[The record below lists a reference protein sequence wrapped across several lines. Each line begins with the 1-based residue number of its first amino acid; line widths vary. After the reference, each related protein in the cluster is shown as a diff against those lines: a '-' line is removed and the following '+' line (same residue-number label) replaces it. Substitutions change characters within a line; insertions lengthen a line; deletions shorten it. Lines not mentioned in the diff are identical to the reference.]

1 MTSRP
6 YAEVIGDPIGHSKSP
21 LIHGFWLEKLAIEAD
36 YRAVRVPLDGIG
48 DYFTARRAD
57 PAWLGCNVTMPHK
70 RAIAPFVDRVEWAAR
85 EISAINCVHRVA
97 PGHHDLAG
105 DNFDAEGFSRALDEM
120 GSEGGD
126 VAPLAGKRAVL
137 LGGGGAARAVRLAL
151 GDHYQAL
158 GEVVLVSR
166 VRPDFLGPDDRW
178 YGWADRADAIDGAD
192 LLVNSTPL
200 GMTGFDPLEVDCGRM
215 AAGAM
220 VSDLVYAPVDTPLL
234 RQARAHGL
242 RAVDGLGMLI
252 HQAALGF
259 ERFFGQTAPLEQ
271 HADELRALLVA

>member
-21 LIHGFWLEKLAIEAD
+21 LIHGFWLEKLGIDAD
-36 YRAVRVPLDGIG
+36 YRALRVPLGG
-48 DYFTARRAD
+48 LEEYFSERRAD

-97 PGHHDLAG
+97 PGHRDLAG
-105 DNFDAEGFSRALDEM
+105 DNFDAEGFSRALD
-120 GSEGGD
+120 EGGD

-158 GEVVLVSR
+158 REVVLVSR
-166 VRPDFLGPDDRW
+166 VRPDFLASDDRW
-178 YGWADRADAIDGAD
+178 YAWADRADAIDGAD

-200 GMTGFDPLEVDCGRM
+200 GMAGFDPLEVDCGRM
-215 AAGAM
+215 AAGAT
-220 VSDLVYAPVDTPLL
+220 VSDLVYAPVDTLLL
-234 RQARAHGL
+234 RQARALGL

-259 ERFFGQTAPLEQ
+259 ERFFGQPPPRQ
-271 HADELRALLVA
+271 HDAELRAMLVA

>member
-21 LIHGFWLEKLAIEAD
+21 LIHNFWLEKLGIAAD
-36 YRAVRVPLDGIG
+36 YCAIRVPIDSIG
-48 DYFTARRAD
+48 EYFSARRAD

-97 PGHHDLAG
+97 PGHCDLAG
-105 DNFDAEGFSRALDEM
+105 DNFDAEGFSRALD
-120 GSEGGD
+120 EGGD

-158 GEVVLVSR
+158 REVVLVSR
-166 VRPDFLGPDDRW
+166 VRPDFLAPDDRW
-178 YGWADRADAIDGAD
+178 YAWADRADAIDGAD

-200 GMTGFDPLEVDCGRM
+200 GMAGFDPLEVDCGRM
-215 AAGAM
+215 AAGAT
-220 VSDLVYAPVDTPLL
+220 VSDLVYAPIDTLLL
-234 RQARAHGL
+234 RQARALGL

-259 ERFFGQTAPLEQ
+259 ERFFGQPAPLEQ
-271 HADELRALLVA
+271 HAAELRAMLLA